1 MNIKQVIFINISFF
15 ISLTVLAADRPTQP
29 VRTEV
34 YRLERLDSVLL
45 VDLAVDLT
53 GVHLAPDCTVYL
65 FPLLASENTGDSLS
79 LPPIV
84 LNGPQSD
91 LMYRRRRALG
101 TTSGLEK
108 ITPYTVLREGDHALP
123 RIHYR
128 TEVPYAAWMD
138 DVKVWMRDTNC
149 NCDARLV
156 PFAMHTEHIPP
167 LVVERVDTIVIH
179 DTIRLASVA
188 SGQST
193 VASDIPLRKKVTRIQ
208 AGYEADIYF
217 PTNEMRI
224 LPDHE
229 LNRISLTKWILLNR
243 ITGIPYRELP
253 LPVTLL
259 LKDILL
265 IMNVWLKNVPRPF
278 KRSWKINMA
287 NVWRWQSSGSVRIGN
302 SLRKI

>member
-108 ITPYTVLREGDHALP
+108 ITPYTVLRAGD
-123 RIHYR
+123 
-128 TEVPYAAWMD
+128 
-138 DVKVWMRDTNC
+138 
-149 NCDARLV
+149 
-156 PFAMHTEHIPP
+156 
-167 LVVERVDTIVIH
+167 
-179 DTIRLASVA
+179 
-188 SGQST
+188 
-193 VASDIPLRKKVTRIQ
+193 Q
-208 AGYEADIYF
+208 A
-217 PTNEMRI
+217 
-224 LPDHE
+224 
-229 LNRISLTKWILLNR
+229 
-243 ITGIPYRELP
+243 
-253 LPVTLL
+253 
-259 LKDILL
+259 
-265 IMNVWLKNVPRPF
+265 
-278 KRSWKINMA
+278 
-287 NVWRWQSSGSVRIGN
+287 
-302 SLRKI
+302 

>member
-128 TEVPYAAWMD
+128 TEVPYAAWTMLKYGCATRIAI
-138 DVKVWMRDTNC
+138 VMPVWYLLPCIRSIYRRWLWNGW
-149 NCDARLV
+149 
-156 PFAMHTEHIPP
+156 
-167 LVVERVDTIVIH
+167 
-179 DTIRLASVA
+179 IRL
-188 SGQST
+188 
-193 VASDIPLRKKVTRIQ
+193 
-208 AGYEADIYF
+208 
-217 PTNEMRI
+217 
-224 LPDHE
+224 
-229 LNRISLTKWILLNR
+229 
-243 ITGIPYRELP
+243 
-253 LPVTLL
+253 
-259 LKDILL
+259 
-265 IMNVWLKNVPRPF
+265 
-278 KRSWKINMA
+278 
-287 NVWRWQSSGSVRIGN
+287 
-302 SLRKI
+302 

>member
-1 MNIKQVIFINISFF
+1 M
-15 ISLTVLAADRPTQP
+15 L
-29 VRTEV
+29 
-34 YRLERLDSVLL
+34 
-45 VDLAVDLT
+45 
-53 GVHLAPDCTVYL
+53 C
-65 FPLLASENTGDSLS
+65 LASIIGLRCLMRHGWTMLKYGCATRIVIVMPVWYL
-79 LPPIV
+79 LP
-84 LNGPQSD
+84 
-91 LMYRRRRALG
+91 
-101 TTSGLEK
+101 
-108 ITPYTVLREGDHALP
+108 
-123 RIHYR
+123 
-128 TEVPYAAWMD
+128 
-138 DVKVWMRDTNC
+138 
-149 NCDARLV
+149 
-156 PFAMHTEHIPP
+156 MHTEHIPP

-229 LNRISLTKWILLNR
+229 LNRASWMHFVNKWILLNR

-259 LKDILL
+259 PKDILL